1 MQKQIKIGDKEY
13 LMKASAYTTFAYKN
27 ATGRSLFKDVQELSK
42 LNVSDDIDNQLE
54 IIEPVINLV
63 LDMAYVMI
71 EEADSNQVIN
81 KDEFLKSI
89 DSLFNDY
96 NWIND
101 VITLALSPLSR
112 G

>member
-1 MQKQIKIGDKEY
+1 MIKTIKLGGKEY
-13 LMKASAYTTFAYKN
+13 QMKASAYTQFAYRN
-27 ATGRSLFKDVQELSK
+27 TTGRSLFKDIQKLSNIN
-42 LNVSDDIDNQLE
+42 LDNDDIQLE
-54 IIEPVINLV
+54 VLEPVISLV

-71 EEADSNQVIN
+71 DEADSKQVVN

-96 NWIND
+96 DWIND
-101 VITLALSPLSR
+101 VITLALSPFSR

>member
-1 MQKQIKIGDKEY
+1 MQKQIKIGEKEY
-13 LMKASAYTTFAYKN
+13 LMKASAYTTFAYKDT
-27 ATGRSLFKDVQELSK
+27 TGRSLFKDIQKLSNIN
-42 LNVSDDIDNQLE
+42 LDNDDIQLE
-54 IIEPVINLV
+54 VIEPVISLV

-71 EEADSNQVIN
+71 DEADSKQVVN

-96 NWIND
+96 DWIND
-101 VITLALSPLSR
+101 VITLALSPFSR

>member
-1 MQKQIKIGDKEY
+1 MQKQIKIGEKEY
-13 LMKASAYTTFAYKN
+13 LMKASAYTTFAYKDT
-27 ATGRSLFKDVQELSK
+27 TGRSLFKDIQKLSSIN
-42 LNVSDDIDNQLE
+42 LDNDDIQLE
-54 IIEPVINLV
+54 VIEPVISLV

-71 EEADSNQVIN
+71 DEADSKQVVN

-96 NWIND
+96 DWIND
-101 VITLALSPLSR
+101 VITLALSPFSR